1 MATAQATPVR
11 PARAGARRGPLA
23 ALRDRPAAGKLLL
36 LALAAVI
43 LVPLVHSRWGGGI
56 WPDALT
62 ADLSAPLGEV
72 TDWIVSNRDNHP
84 LFLYFFG
91 HISNAVVLS
100 VRGVYLILLALGWAG
115 VTVLAAAVAWR
126 VAGIR
131 LALTAAVSFL
141 VCGLLGMWVP
151 TMQTLALMVVAVLA
165 SVVLG
170 LLLGL
175 AAGLSDRTFRVLR
188 PVLDT
193 MQVLPA
199 FAYLL
204 PVVLIFGIGVPGAV
218 LATVVY
224 AAPPMA
230 RLTALGLRGADAGV
244 MEAVAS
250 LGATGKQRLLT
261 ARLPLARKELLLGL
275 NQTIMMALSM
285 AVIASVIGAGGLG
298 DRVYQALSSV
308 DVGAALAAGIP
319 IVLLAVVLDR
329 TTEAAGRRIGAEPT
343 GPALLRGWRG
353 WTLAALAT
361 AVVAFVGRATDGR
374 VWPEDVTVAIAGPVN
389 TAKDWMVD
397 HLYTGVPVVGG
408 TADLAAHFTS
418 GVLNPLRSGLTGL
431 PWWSVLL
438 IVAALAWTIGTWR
451 TAATA
456 VLAMAAIGV
465 LGVWEPSMD
474 TLSQVLAAV
483 AVTLVL
489 GFGIAIGA
497 ARSER
502 LERLLRPVLDVF
514 QTMPQFVYLIPV
526 VALFGV
532 GRAPA
537 AAAAVVYALPAVVRI
552 TTQGLR
558 GVDPAAMEC
567 ARSLGATTGQ
577 QLRQVQLPLARP
589 SLLLAVNQAVVL
601 VLAVVIIGGLVG
613 SGALGYE
620 VVLGLAQGDLA
631 TGVDAE
637 DGAHR
642 DLLRQRGHLLL
653 DVDPFT
659 VRPGVGQ
666 LHRGARHGGRVRL
679 DLLGPHRGLH
689 QRTFAPPVPAPRH
702 DDPVAHHRPE
712 RDAEPGLVEGAL
724 RLGEQLAYALRV
736 GDEHAPVAPEPP
748 AHHVPVPPQ
757 EFEEGEG
764 VLPELRQVPE
774 QRQPPGARYE
784 RMAARRG
791 VELRAGLRG
800 HRKDSAPWGAPRGGA
815 QSFEPHR
822 T

>member
-1 MATAQATPVR
+1 MATAQATTR
-11 PARAGARRGPLA
+11 TAAGPPGSGPLA
-23 ALRDRPAAGKLLL
+23 ALRGRPAVGKMLLL
-36 LALAAVI
+36 LVIAAVA
-43 LVPLVHSRWGGGI
+43 VPVAHARWGGGV
-56 WPDALT
+56 WPGALT
-62 ADLSAPLGEV
+62 VDLSGPLGDV
-72 TDWIVSNRDNHP
+72 NDWIIGNRDSHP

-100 VRGVYLILLALGWAG
+100 VRGVYLALLALGWAG
-115 VTVLAAAVAWR
+115 VTAVAALVAWR
-126 VAGIR
+126 TAGWR
-131 LALTAAVSFL
+131 LALTAGLSFL
-141 VCGLLGMWVP
+141 VCGMLGMWVP
-151 TMQTLALMVVAVLA
+151 TMQTLALMTVAVLA

-204 PVVLIFGIGVPGAV
+204 PVVLVFGIGVPGAV

-250 LGATGKQRLLT
+250 LGATGRQSLLS

-329 TTEAAGRRIGAEPT
+329 TTEAAGRKIGTEPT
-343 GPALLRGWRG
+343 GPAALRGARG
-353 WTLAALAT
+353 WGTAALIAA
-361 AVVAFVGRATDGR
+361 AVAVAGRFTGGR
-374 VWPEDVTVAIAGPVN
+374 IWPESGIVAIAGPVN

-397 HLYTGVPVVGG
+397 HLYTGIPVIGG
-408 TADLAAHFTS
+408 TADWAAHFTNW
-418 GVLNPLRSGLTGL
+418 VLNPLRDGLQGL
-431 PWWSVLL
+431 PWWAVLL

-451 TAATA
+451 TALTA

-465 LGVWEPSMD
+465 LGVWELSMD
-474 TLSQVLAAV
+474 TLSQVIAAV

-489 GFGIAIGA
+489 GFGIAVGA
-497 ARSER
+497 ARSRR

-567 ARSLGATTGQ
+567 ARSLGATSGQ
-577 QLRQVQLPLARP
+577 RLRQVQIPLARP
-589 SLLLAVNQAVVL
+589 ALLLAVNQGVVL

-620 VVLGLAQGDLA
+620 VVFGLAQGDLA
-631 TGVDAE
+631 TGLVA
-637 DGAHR
+637 GAAIVCLGLMLDR
-642 DLLRQRGHLLL
+642 VTQPTARRQRK
-653 DVDPFT
+653 
-659 VRPGVGQ
+659 
-666 LHRGARHGGRVRL
+666 
-679 DLLGPHRGLH
+679 
-689 QRTFAPPVPAPRH
+689 
-702 DDPVAHHRPE
+702 E
-712 RDAEPGLVEGAL
+712 
-724 RLGEQLAYALRV
+724 
-736 GDEHAPVAPEPP
+736 
-748 AHHVPVPPQ
+748 
-757 EFEEGEG
+757 
-764 VLPELRQVPE
+764 
-774 QRQPPGARYE
+774 
-784 RMAARRG
+784 
-791 VELRAGLRG
+791 
-800 HRKDSAPWGAPRGGA
+800 S
-815 QSFEPHR
+815 
-822 T
+822 